1 MNRNAN
7 QYSELFYHCVQVLN
21 DYTENVS
28 EEIFLDEYFQ
38 ANKVPNEAFV
48 STVLFDCIRHSTLL
62 KTITD
67 IFYGTDGVNI
77 RKSEKNI
84 YKVLSYLIFFQ
95 LDTIQ
100 FKLLRGFINSVHLN
114 RVHQFLKFLINEK
127 HLETIEKQCMKV
139 YDEEYMNGKIGG
151 VIKAYLPDLRGIL
164 LDLTD
169 AVEGRTAARE
179 IPESTKTKP
188 FNLTAPKP
196 RTVSIPKIIQKMEKS
211 RSVPKTTYELS
222 RDQIELDKIREA
234 NYRQSLQ
241 RLDQTR
247 SLTNNFMQTEK
258 TAKTQSKLNKI
269 IEENENNL
277 QFEHFRAN
285 PPPKTQ
291 INKIPVKLNVAAVLK
306 ESQLYKKQED
316 DVRRRLLDYES
327 GGKDA
332 HEFLEWQQTKQ
343 KQDYDEQMNT
353 IERKRL
359 EGKMS
364 YEEAIL
370 ARQRLVDENRRLAE
384 ELKRETREI
393 VENHVKEKVKEEQR
407 MKQLIDDVITG
418 RENTKI
424 SQQKLQQYKADF
436 VKQYKEEYKQLMKQ
450 ALEDAEAEMRQRA
463 ELIQQIRALES
474 VPIDRYKPVDLTSVA
489 GHGVHDEMS
498 IAELRERL
506 ELVKLEREKERESR
520 RDQIV
525 KEKQTKEQM
534 ITNTVQNIVKYRNE
548 LSTQAA
554 KKKQRQVSAPSR
566 VEKNPEIEQLKQNIE
581 LRRHERLSKQQQ
593 TRENLASLS
602 LRSLP
607 SSGHATAFRSNP
619 EWNRFDQL
627 EKSYNKTQKRL
638 APSLIA

>member
-7 QYSELFYHCVQVLN
+7 SYSELFYHCVQVLN
-21 DYTENVS
+21 EYTENVS
-28 EEIFLDEYFQ
+28 EEVFLENYFR
-38 ANKVPNEAFV
+38 ANQVPNEAFV
-48 STVLFDCIRHSTLL
+48 STILFDCIRHSTLL
-62 KTITD
+62 KTVID
-67 IFYGTDGVNI
+67 IFYATDGVNV

-84 YKVLSYLIFFQ
+84 YKVIAYLIFFQ

-100 FKLLRGFINSVHLN
+100 MKLFRGFVNSIHLN
-114 RVHQFLKFLINEK
+114 RIHQFLNFLINEK
-127 HLETIEKQCMKV
+127 HLEAVERQCMKV
-139 YDEEYMNGKIGG
+139 YDEEYMSGKVSG
-151 VIKAYLPDLRGIL
+151 VVKTYLPDLRAIL
-164 LDLTD
+164 LDLSD
-169 AVEGRTAARE
+169 AVDGRIAPRQV
-179 IPESTKTKP
+179 PDPTKTKP

-196 RTVSIPKIIQKMEKS
+196 RTVPVPKIVPQMEKS
-211 RSVPKTTYELS
+211 RPVPKTTYGPSREALEL
-222 RDQIELDKIREA
+222 EKIREE
-234 NYRQSLQ
+234 NYRRSLQ
-241 RLDQTR
+241 KLDQTR
-247 SLTNNFMQTEK
+247 ALSANFMQTEK
-258 TAKTQSKLNKI
+258 SAKSQSKLNKI
-269 IEENENNL
+269 TEERDNEL

-285 PPPKTQ
+285 SPPKSQT
-291 INKIPVKLNVAAVLK
+291 NKIPVKLNVATVLK

-316 DVRRRLLDYES
+316 DVRRRLLDFEA

-332 HEFLEWQQTKQ
+332 TEFLQWQQAMQ
-343 KQDYDEQMNT
+343 KQDYDEQMNA

-370 ARQRLVDENRRLAE
+370 ARQRLAEENRRLAE

-393 VENHVKEKVKEEQR
+393 VEEHVKEKVKEEQR
-407 MKQLIDDVITG
+407 MKQLIDDVVAG
-418 RENTKI
+418 RENAKLA
-424 SQQKLQQYKADF
+424 QQKLQQYKADF
-436 VKQYKEEYKQLMKQ
+436 VKQYKEDTKQMMKQ
-450 ALEDAEAEMRQRA
+450 ALEEAEAEMRQRA

-474 VPIDRYKPVDLTSVA
+474 VPIDRWKPVDLTTVA

-525 KEKQTKEQM
+525 KDKQVKEQM
-534 ITNTVQNIVKYRNE
+534 ITTSVQNIVKYRNE
-548 LSTQAA
+548 LSAQTA

-566 VEKNPEIEQLKQNIE
+566 VEQNPELERLKQDIE
-581 LRRHERLSKQQQ
+581 NKKYQRLSKQQQ
-593 TRENLASLS
+593 TRDTLASLNV
-602 LRSLP
+602 RSVP
-607 SSGHATAFRSNP
+607 STGRAATFRANP